1 MTERLR
7 GICSL
12 ILRLNPNTS
21 NLVLQKLLYFI
32 QAASLRYLNQPA
44 FRDEIEAWQYG
55 PVVPE
60 AYREFKYNYDNLK
73 NSQEVAEEPLVRIIE
88 IIINGLGSRSAY
100 DLVNLTHS
108 YNSWQRSWE
117 AGPGTLITLE
127 QIRQCHNEI
136 ANIKNGFIF

>member
-12 ILRLNPNTS
+12 ILRLKQDTS

-32 QAASLRYLNQPA
+32 QAASLHYLQQPA
-44 FRDEIEAWQYG
+44 FTDDIEAWQYG

-60 AYREFKYNYDNLK
+60 AYREFKYNYEDLK
-73 NSQEVAEEPLVRIIE
+73 NFQEIREEELIRIIE
-88 IIINGLGSRSAY
+88 IIVNGLGHKGAY

-108 YNSWQRSWE
+108 YNSWRESWRV
-117 AGPGTLITLE
+117 GPGTLISLD

-136 ANIKNGFIF
+136 AGQKNGFIF

>member
-12 ILRLNPNTS
+12 ILRLKKNTS

-32 QAASLRYLNQPA
+32 QAASLHYLHQPA
-44 FRDEIEAWQYG
+44 FTDDIEAWQYG

-60 AYREFKYNYDNLK
+60 AYRAFKYHFEELK
-73 NSQEVAEEPLVRIIE
+73 NSQEIEEPEIRRIVE
-88 IIINGLGSRSAY
+88 IIISGLKNKTAF

-108 YNSWQRSWE
+108 YSSWKESWE
-117 AGPGTLITLE
+117 IGPGKTISQE
-127 QIRQCHNEI
+127 KIRECHNEI
-136 ANIKNGFIF
+136 AGQKNGFIF